1 MNTTTSLGPKKLVA
15 ATAFGLLALFGNAAH
30 AQISTDSLAGWS
42 IVDGDVV
49 SQSGAITLTTAYL
62 DGDGDEPFN
71 LSGQSAV
78 DIGVLEGDAGLAPFV
93 GLDVSPEQ
101 RGTEGSLIG
110 QSFAATA
117 GDTLSFDWSFS
128 TLETL
133 FQDRAFVVIDGA
145 VFTLATLSAPGAATQ
160 NFSYTFAQSGNAT
173 LSFGV
178 IDTVDVLGVS
188 SLSVSNL
195 QLVSAVPEPATTALM
210 LVGLGLVGAATARAR
225 RRTS

>member
-1 MNTTTSLGPKKLVA
+1 MNITTPLSTKKLIA
-15 ATAFGLLALFGNAAH
+15 ATALGLLALFGNTAH
-30 AQISTDSLAGWS
+30 AQIGTDSLAGWS
-42 IVDGDVV
+42 LYGDVV
-49 SQSGAITLTTAYL
+49 SQPGTITLTTAYL
-62 DGDGDEPFN
+62 DGDGDQPSN
-71 LSGQSAV
+71 LSGTSAV
-78 DIGVLEGDAGLAPFV
+78 DIGTLEGAAGVAIY
-93 GLDVSPEQ
+93 GLDLSPEEY
-101 RGTEGSLIG
+101 GTEGSLIG

-160 NFSYTFAQSGNAT
+160 NFSYTFAQSGIAT
-173 LSFGV
+173 LAFGI

-210 LVGLGLVGAATARAR
+210 LVGLGLVGAVTARTR